1 MTAERPQLLCVPLL
15 PELGRAGLSQ
25 TQRAGMSF
33 RPSMM
38 ELILCTLSLSH
49 SVSHSVSHSERE
61 RERETQGYCLCSCRA
76 VGLGWISTAFKRTW
90 LTLCDIKLC
99 LMGFAYIQLPAAHN
113 TGDFA
118 VVYQTAS

>member
-49 SVSHSVSHSERE
+49 SLTQSVTLRESERE
-61 RERETQGYCLCSCRA
+61 RKKERERHRA
-76 VGLGWISTAFKRTW
+76 IVYAHAVQWAWAGSPQHSKGLGSRFVT
-90 LTLCDIKLC
+90 
-99 LMGFAYIQLPAAHN
+99 
-113 TGDFA
+113 
-118 VVYQTAS
+118 